1 MRQKVDIY
9 TAQVAEYL
17 DDEKI
22 KYHVDH
28 MVCENISDATIE
40 YAAKIDANLIVIMTE
55 QETKTSNIFLG
66 PYAHQMVNHSPFP
79 VLSIHAKDTL
89 ATGTGF

>member
-1 MRQKVDIY
+1 
-9 TAQVAEYL
+9 
-17 DDEKI
+17 
-22 KYHVDH
+22 
-28 MVCENISDATIE
+28 
-40 YAAKIDANLIVIMTE
+40 MTE